1 MDGRVVRARVKR
13 GGRLR
18 TGAAVASVLLLGSL
32 AGLTGCGTTGPSDA
46 DRASC
51 QTAAALTTRRVRG
64 GARAQPNSRGGAQP
78 KKSSSRF
85 TRCIARV
92 ASVIDPVSEGNT
104 ANTRETWSTVRRR
117 STAIAIG

>member
-46 DRASC
+46 DRASW
-51 QTAAALTTRRVRG
+51 QSWAAAIVDSDPDATVSGGFDAIVVPIAVRDLVSLTVTATSADGEGVWT
-64 GARAQPNSRGGAQP
+64 AQLQR
-78 KKSSSRF
+78 
-85 TRCIARV
+85 
-92 ASVIDPVSEGNT
+92 
-104 ANTRETWSTVRRR
+104 
-117 STAIAIG
+117 